1 MNRPTVEG
9 FNTEVS
15 NYVSNAM
22 LFSDLALQY
31 SLSESEGGRDK
42 ITENLRENAASVL
55 DVKNKMVDTLSRDM
69 AMADTNVVNT
79 AYYLSRSKDLVNLA
93 SDVNKVA
100 GDQITTASINQKLT
114 RRQNEI
120 NEWSNFNKLE
130 MLYIM
135 QIIFISLSL
144 IGILSYLLS
153 ISYINS
159 SLFWTI
165 VSAVFVL
172 DLLIIIFKVRFT
184 MVNRDGRYWNKM
196 RFANQPVN
204 KSNSSKSAESC

>member
-1 MNRPTVEG
+1 MNRPAVEG
-9 FNTEVS
+9 FNTEMG

-31 SLSESEGGRDK
+31 SLSEGGSDT
-42 ITENLRENAASVL
+42 ITENLRENAAAVL
-55 DVKNKMVDTLSRDM
+55 NVKNNMVDTLSRDM

-204 KSNSSKSAESC
+204 KSNSSKSSESC